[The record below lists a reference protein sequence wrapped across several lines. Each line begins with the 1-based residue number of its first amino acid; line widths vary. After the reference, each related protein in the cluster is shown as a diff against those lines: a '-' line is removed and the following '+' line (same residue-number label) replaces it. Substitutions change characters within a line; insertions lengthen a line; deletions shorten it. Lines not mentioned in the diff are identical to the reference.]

1 MSRDAALRLR
11 CERVGP
17 QHAEELAVLF
27 ERNRIPPVT
36 DVFDPFPL
44 DADHA
49 RKIALEAGEDA
60 YYLGRHGELAV
71 GFSMLRGFDEGYAI
85 PSFGVF
91 VDHRHH
97 GQGVGREL
105 TAWTVAQA
113 RGRGCPAVRLT
124 VYATNL
130 AACRLYES
138 LGFLE
143 QERHSVDRKGR
154 PDQKLVMR
162 LDFGGQ
168 DG

>member
-1 MSRDAALRLR
+1 MSDDASLTLH
-11 CERVGP
+11 CEPVGP
-17 QHAEELAVLF
+17 EHAEELAALF
-27 ERNRIPPVT
+27 ERNRIPSVT
-36 DVFDPFPL
+36 DVFDPFAL
-44 DADHA
+44 DADQA
-49 RKIALEAGEDA
+49 RKLALETGEDA
-60 YYLGRHGELAV
+60 YYLGRRGVLAV
-71 GFSMLRGFDEGYAI
+71 GFSMLRGFDEGYSI

-97 GQGVGREL
+97 GQGIGREL
-105 TAWTVAQA
+105 TAWTIAQA
-113 RGRGCPAVRLT
+113 RRRGCPAVRLT

-143 QERHSVDRKGR
+143 QARHSVDRKGR
-154 PDQKLVMR
+154 PDEKIVMR